1 MWRRKL
7 MLLLHD
13 VPVEL
18 SLLCGLK
25 HGTYD
30 HFLGELAV
38 PHLVRALAHLQR
50 RLWLWRFVLGG
61 RAARRSV
68 DHR

>member
-50 RLWLWRFVLGG
+50 RLWL
-61 RAARRSV
+61 
-68 DHR
+68 